1 MSEWFLPETERPW
14 TSGNLVV
21 PRVHGATYFAR
32 LVELVEAT
40 RPATGSSSPTGAAT
54 PTSG

>member
-1 MSEWFLPETERPW
+1 MSEWFLPEAERPW

-32 LVELVEAT
+32 GGEALLDE
-40 RPATGSSSPTGAAT
+40 RG
-54 PTSG
+54 